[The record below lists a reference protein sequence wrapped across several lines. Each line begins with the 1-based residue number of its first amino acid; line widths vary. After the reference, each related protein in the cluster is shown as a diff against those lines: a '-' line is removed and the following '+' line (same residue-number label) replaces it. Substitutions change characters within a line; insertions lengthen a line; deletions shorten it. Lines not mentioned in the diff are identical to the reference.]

1 MKIRFWGT
9 RGSIAVP
16 GPETVIFGGNTT
28 CVEVT
33 TDSGQNAII
42 DAGTGIRIL
51 GDSLLKRSEIKSV
64 HLFMTHIHWDH
75 LIGLPF
81 FGPLFH
87 QDFHVVVNGC
97 RRCFEGLKRVFSSDY
112 VDGTWPVCFR
122 DLKAKIEPP
131 SESPTGTIT
140 LGDVVVEQHRLQHPQ
155 GGLGFKFI
163 EDGKKFV
170 FLTDNELTEE
180 GWQGTCFKDFVE
192 FCSEADVLV
201 HDCQYL
207 PEELV
212 TRRGWGHSDTRS
224 VAKLAV
230 ETGAKELILF
240 HHDPWRT
247 DEGVHKIVDRCG
259 EELDRMNAWITV
271 YAAREGSTITL

>member
-16 GPETVIFGGNTT
+16 GPETVTFGGNTT

-33 TDSGQNAII
+33 TDLGHSAVI

-51 GDSLLKRSEIKSV
+51 GDSLLKRSKIRSIN
-64 HLFMTHIHWDH
+64 LFMTHIHWDH
-75 LIGLPF
+75 LMGLPF

-87 QDFHVVVNGC
+87 QDFRIIVNGC
-97 RRCFEGLKRVFSSDY
+97 RKCFDGMKRVFSSDY

-122 DLKAKIEPP
+122 DLKARIEPP
-131 SESPTGTIT
+131 KEIPMGTIE
-140 LGDVVVEQHRLQHPQ
+140 LEDVVVEQHRLQHPQ
-155 GGLGFKFI
+155 GGLGFKFK
-163 EDGKKFV
+163 ESGKKFI
-170 FLTDNELTEE
+170 FLTDNELTDE
-180 GWQGTCFKDFVE
+180 GWEGTRFKDFVE
-192 FCSEADVLV
+192 FCSGVDLLV

-207 PEELV
+207 PEELDK
-212 TRRGWGHSDTRS
+212 RRGWGHSDTKS

-230 ETGAKELILF
+230 ETGAKQLILF

-247 DEGVHKIVDRCG
+247 DEGVQKLVERCG
-259 EELDRMNAWITV
+259 AELDRMNASIRLD
-271 YAAREGSTITL
+271 AAREGATITL